1 MNPLIIVVGV
11 IIVVILIAS
20 ITKKHAKPATKTAQN
35 NSIFDMYSAH
45 GKVWLTKLWNIYKAG
60 LTWGKE
66 YFFQYE
72 IYEKTF
78 GVVLKKDDFSV
89 KMDSCLNDMG
99 LYNLDNPDEKT
110 MKLSQFYYDLNSC
123 LNRRFE
129 YQYKPLNGLNSAE
142 VMKQFGL
149 NIDSNEILYNNISSI
164 SSPVDWYEEQIIS
177 TNINY
182 SGFRYRSG
190 GRMSFNTGTF
200 NVVKDN
206 LKGFV
211 LLSRGDLFITNKRI
225 IFISKG
231 TVQNRVIYL
240 NEILE
245 FIFYKDG
252 ILLGKA
258 NGKKPLIYFPDA
270 LNALVQPDGLNAT
283 IRILDRVLSGNETED
298 LTPEDFKKLD

>member
-1 MNPLIIVVGV
+1 
-11 IIVVILIAS
+11 
-20 ITKKHAKPATKTAQN
+20 
-35 NSIFDMYSAH
+35 
-45 GKVWLTKLWNIYKAG
+45 
-60 LTWGKE
+60 
-66 YFFQYE
+66 
-72 IYEKTF
+72 
-78 GVVLKKDDFSV
+78 
-89 KMDSCLNDMG
+89 
-99 LYNLDNPDEKT
+99 
-110 MKLSQFYYDLNSC
+110 
-123 LNRRFE
+123 FE

-142 VMKQFGL
+142 LMKQFGL

-225 IFISKG
+225 IFINKG
-231 TVQNRVIYL
+231 TIQNRVIYL

-245 FIFYKDG
+245 FIIYKDG

-298 LTPEDFKKLD
+298 LTPEDFKRLE